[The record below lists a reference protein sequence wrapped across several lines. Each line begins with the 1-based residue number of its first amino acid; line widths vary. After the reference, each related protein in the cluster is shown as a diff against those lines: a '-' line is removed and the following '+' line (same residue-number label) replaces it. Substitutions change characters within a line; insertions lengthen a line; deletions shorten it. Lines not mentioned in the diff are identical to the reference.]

1 MANEFIVTFKKPYE
15 FENETYESVDLSGIE
30 DLTASDLI
38 EADKMFLNTG
48 NMAAM
53 NEMTVAYSMIVASK
67 ATKKPLEFFH
77 GLKINDATQVKA
89 IVTNF
94 FFG

>member
-1 MANEFIVTFKKPYE
+1 
-15 FENETYESVDLSGIE
+15 
-30 DLTASDLI
+30 
-38 EADKMFLNTG
+38 MFLNTG